1 MKPAR
6 ILAALLTVALL
17 TGALALAEDFVPM
30 ASGIIFYEPE
40 TFAKTFNQIANDLG
54 YGSLAIYPYQYD
66 EGYYY
71 TYISDCGFSVLYGL
85 LDTDDPT
92 ISVEMLVRNNADFDM
107 WTKGTS
113 LFAQTCT
120 SLGFSTR
127 GFGEFAQTARDG
139 DAFSCDSFQ
148 ADCTRYHFENEA
160 VSGERYE
167 ISLHMR

>member
-1 MKPAR
+1 MKLAR
-6 ILAALLTVALL
+6 ILAALLAVALL
-17 TGALALAEDFVPM
+17 TGGLALAEDFIPM

-71 TYISDCGFSVLYGL
+71 TYASDCGFSVLYGL

-92 ISVEMLVRNNADFDM
+92 IGLQMLVQNDADFDL
-107 WTKGTS
+107 WVKGTS

-120 SLGFSTR
+120 SLGFSTF
-127 GFGEFAQTARDG
+127 GFGEFAKTAQNG
-139 DAFSCDSFQ
+139 DTFTSEPFRAV
-148 ADCTRYHFENEA
+148 CTSYPFENEA
-160 VSGERYE
+160 VSGEMYD
-167 ISLHMR
+167 ISLYMR